1 MKKIILSLA
10 SLLMISLSVFSQNL
24 SAKQIIVKADN
35 LQRGQSNKGEM
46 KMTIIRPK
54 WTRTITLKSW
64 SRGTDYSMTYILSPA
79 KEKGQVFMKRKNE
92 MWNWVPTISRMI
104 KLPPSMMSQGWMGSD
119 YTNDDILKESSIVVD
134 YDHKIIGTEKLE
146 NLDCYKIELTPKEDA
161 AVTWGKVIKWISK
174 KDYWQLKTEYYDEDD
189 ELIRTEIAS
198 EIKTFG
204 DRKLPSKLV
213 ILPADKPNQR
223 TEVNILSSN
232 FNVNI
237 QESFFSQQN
246 MKRVR

>member
-1 MKKIILSLA
+1 MKKLILSLA
-10 SLLMISLSVFSQNL
+10 SLLMISLSGFSQDL

-35 LQRGQSNKGEM
+35 LQRGRSNKGEM

-64 SRGTDYSMTYILSPA
+64 SRGTDFSMTYILSPA

-134 YDHKIIGTEKLE
+134 YNHKIIGAEKLE
-146 NLDCYKIELTPKEDA
+146 GLDCYKIELSPKEDA

-189 ELIRTEIAS
+189 DLIRTEMAS